1 MLVAA
6 DEAEGD
12 FGDSMADGEEEEAR
26 SEVVDNL
33 ARAARASGKFGGVT
47 GVFDGVHIG

>member
-12 FGDSMADGEEEEAR
+12 FGDSMADGEEEAR
-26 SEVVDNL
+26 SEVVDSL

-47 GVFDGVHIG
+47 GVFDGVHI